1 MNQLQWI
8 IDRVMSSNRKY
19 IQRGDRKT
27 RNRTC
32 MLIVCLIKK
41 SIQFCIDNLTSF
53 LESDEDRV
61 LELRKVLGCS
71 RNVLGKC
78 KEEIPKARGEIKS
91 LMSEL
96 RRRAAQSINVIVPK
110 LEGALSGDGEDEYE
124 SSSSEI

>member
-1 MNQLQWI
+1 MDDFNRVENEFDELVDSLRSKR
-8 IDRVMSSNRKY
+8 ID
-19 IQRGDRKT
+19 
-27 RNRTC
+27 
-32 MLIVCLIKK
+32 LIKK